1 MESQRTTYIE
11 HDNSDLGEVQISND
25 VLAVISAMAAME
37 VDGVVAMAGNIT
49 AELVSKLGM
58 KKLSK
63 GVRVDVVDNTVMVDL
78 SIILRINENIVTIS
92 KKVQDKVK
100 TTVENIIRKCK
111 SHNVK
116 ERPIRPET
124 SGIEL
129 VDIPMLCEGLGG
141 SYEVQNL

>member
-92 KKVQDKVK
+92 NKVK
-100 TTVENIIRKCK
+100 TTVENMTGMEVA
-111 SHNVK
+111 NVNVN
-116 ERPIRPET
+116 IASVAT
-124 SGIEL
+124 
-129 VDIPMLCEGLGG
+129 
-141 SYEVQNL
+141 N

>member
-100 TTVENIIRKCK
+100 TTVENMTGMEVA
-111 SHNVK
+111 NVK
-116 ERPIRPET
+116 
-124 SGIEL
+124 
-129 VDIPMLCEGLGG
+129 CEHCKR
-141 SYEVQNL
+141 SN

>member
-78 SIILRINENIVTIS
+78 SIILRIS

-100 TTVENIIRKCK
+100 TTVENMTGMEVA
-111 SHNVK
+111 NVNVN
-116 ERPIRPET
+116 IASVAT
-124 SGIEL
+124 
-129 VDIPMLCEGLGG
+129 
-141 SYEVQNL
+141 N

>member
-37 VDGVVAMAGNIT
+37 VDGVVAMARNIT

-100 TTVENIIRKCK
+100 TTVENMTGMEVA
-111 SHNVK
+111 NVNVN
-116 ERPIRPET
+116 IASVAT
-124 SGIEL
+124 
-129 VDIPMLCEGLGG
+129 
-141 SYEVQNL
+141 N

>member
-1 MESQRTTYIE
+1 MESQRTTYIK

-92 KKVQDKVK
+92 KKIQDKVK
-100 TTVENIIRKCK
+100 TTVENMTGMEVA
-111 SHNVK
+111 NV
-116 ERPIRPET
+116 PGNIASVAT
-124 SGIEL
+124 
-129 VDIPMLCEGLGG
+129 
-141 SYEVQNL
+141 N

>member
-78 SIILRINENIVTIS
+78 SIIVTIS

-100 TTVENIIRKCK
+100 TTVENMTGMEVA
-111 SHNVK
+111 NVNVN
-116 ERPIRPET
+116 IASVAT
-124 SGIEL
+124 
-129 VDIPMLCEGLGG
+129 
-141 SYEVQNL
+141 N